1 MVRGGVRP
9 SATDHD
15 RRRPWDGTSPQYPDT
30 SDQLVW
36 ERMVVMEK
44 SPTTRRYSVE
54 FKRDAVA
61 LYRSSGRSLREVAKE
76 LGITD
81 ISLAAWVKEADGSSD
96 DNKRDK
102 ETAREEARLR
112 KRIREL
118 EEEVEILKRF
128 TKYWVREGD
137 K

>member
-1 MVRGGVRP
+1 
-9 SATDHD
+9 
-15 RRRPWDGTSPQYPDT
+15 
-30 SDQLVW
+30 
-36 ERMVVMEK
+36 MEK
-44 SPTTRRYSVE
+44 SPTTRRYSAE

-81 ISLAAWVKEADGSSD
+81 MSLAAWVKETESSTGEAQ
-96 DNKRDK
+96 RDK
-102 ETAREEARLR
+102 DTAREEARLR

>member
-1 MVRGGVRP
+1 MGDAP
-9 SATDHD
+9 S
-15 RRRPWDGTSPQYPDT
+15 G
-30 SDQLVW
+30 
-36 ERMVVMEK
+36 
-44 SPTTRRYSVE
+44 RRYSPE

-61 LYRSSGRSLREVAKE
+61 LFRSSGRSLKEVAKE

-81 ISLAAWVKEADGSSD
+81 MSLAAWVRESDGAAAEGARDEEA
-96 DNKRDK
+96 
-102 ETAREEARLR
+102 AREEARLR

-128 TKYWVREGD
+128 TKYWVREGG

>member
-1 MVRGGVRP
+1 
-9 SATDHD
+9 
-15 RRRPWDGTSPQYPDT
+15 
-30 SDQLVW
+30 L
-36 ERMVVMEK
+36 K
-44 SPTTRRYSVE
+44 
-54 FKRDAVA
+54 
-61 LYRSSGRSLREVAKE
+61 EVAKE

-81 ISLAAWVKEADGSSD
+81 MSLAAWARESDGVVADGA
-96 DNKRDK
+96 RGE

-128 TKYWVREGD
+128 TKYWVRDGG

>member
-1 MVRGGVRP
+1 
-9 SATDHD
+9 
-15 RRRPWDGTSPQYPDT
+15 
-30 SDQLVW
+30 
-36 ERMVVMEK
+36 MVVEK
-44 SPTTRRYSVE
+44 APTTRRYSAE

-61 LYRSSGRSLREVAKE
+61 LYRSSGRSLREVSKE

-81 ISLAAWVKEADGSSD
+81 MSLAAWVKEADGSSD
-96 DNKRDK
+96 DDQRDK
-102 ETAREEARLR
+102 ETAREEAGLR

-118 EEEVEILKRF
+118 EDEIEILKRF

>member
-1 MVRGGVRP
+1 
-9 SATDHD
+9 
-15 RRRPWDGTSPQYPDT
+15 
-30 SDQLVW
+30 
-36 ERMVVMEK
+36 MVVMEK
-44 SPTTRRYSVE
+44 APTTRRYSVE

-61 LYRSSGRSLREVAKE
+61 LYRSSGRSMRVVARE

-81 ISLAAWVKEADGSSD
+81 MSLATWVKEADGWSD
-96 DNKRDK
+96 DSKRDK

-112 KRIREL
+112 RRIREL
-118 EEEVEILKRF
+118 EDEVEILKRF

>member
-1 MVRGGVRP
+1 M
-9 SATDHD
+9 
-15 RRRPWDGTSPQYPDT
+15 
-30 SDQLVW
+30 
-36 ERMVVMEK
+36 
-44 SPTTRRYSVE
+44 
-54 FKRDAVA
+54 
-61 LYRSSGRSLREVAKE
+61 
-76 LGITD
+76 
-81 ISLAAWVKEADGSSD
+81 SLAAWVKEAEGSSD
-96 DNKRDK
+96 DNKGDK

>member
-1 MVRGGVRP
+1 
-9 SATDHD
+9 
-15 RRRPWDGTSPQYPDT
+15 
-30 SDQLVW
+30 
-36 ERMVVMEK
+36 MEK
-44 SPTTRRYSVE
+44 SPTTRRYSAE

-81 ISLAAWVKEADGSSD
+81 MSLAAWVKETESSPGEAQ
-96 DNKRDK
+96 RDK
-102 ETAREEARLR
+102 DTAREEARLR

>member
-1 MVRGGVRP
+1 MDRAGSGQDKP
-9 SATDHD
+9 ATA
-15 RRRPWDGTSPQYPDT
+15 
-30 SDQLVW
+30 
-36 ERMVVMEK
+36 
-44 SPTTRRYSVE
+44 RRYSEE

-61 LYRSSGRSLREVAKE
+61 LFRSSGRSLTQVAKE
-76 LGITD
+76 LGISD
-81 ISLAAWVKEADGSSD
+81 MSLGTWVKEADAAAGGGE
-96 DNKRDK
+96 RDR
-102 ETAREEARLR
+102 ETAKEEARLR

>member
-1 MVRGGVRP
+1 MASPIENLV
-9 SATDHD
+9 AQLNL
-15 RRRPWDGTSPQYPDT
+15 PQYPDT

-61 LYRSSGRSLREVAKE
+61 LYRSSGRSLREVTKE

-81 ISLAAWVKEADGSSD
+81 MSLAAWVKEADGSSD
-96 DNKRDK
+96 DNKHNK

>member
-1 MVRGGVRP
+1 
-9 SATDHD
+9 
-15 RRRPWDGTSPQYPDT
+15 
-30 SDQLVW
+30 
-36 ERMVVMEK
+36 MVVMEK

-81 ISLAAWVKEADGSSD
+81 MSLAAWVKEAEGSSD
-96 DNKRDK
+96 DNKGDK

>member
-1 MVRGGVRP
+1 
-9 SATDHD
+9 
-15 RRRPWDGTSPQYPDT
+15 
-30 SDQLVW
+30 
-36 ERMVVMEK
+36 MEK
-44 SPTTRRYSVE
+44 SPTTRRYSAE

-81 ISLAAWVKEADGSSD
+81 MSLAAWVKETEISPGEAQ
-96 DNKRDK
+96 RDK
-102 ETAREEARLR
+102 DTAREEARLR